1 MHMRS
6 QRGVISVEA
15 AFAFPSL
22 IILAMIAFEFVNVVL
37 TIDMGDVALQSAVHQ
52 ARLEE
57 SLTEDSLESV
67 VRKGI
72 VKSSHGYL
80 TQDNITNVDVRR
92 YSSLSTLSSTGEEE
106 AADSASEANG
116 KTTKFPAWKVTVDI
130 RKPFLTPLP
139 RLMAYAENEFEYR
152 FEQVLGYLPETKDQ

>member
-1 MHMRS
+1 MHRHS

-15 AFAFPSL
+15 AFAFPS
-22 IILAMIAFEFVNVVL
+22 IIMLAMIAFEFVNVVL
-37 TIDMGDVALQSAVHQ
+37 TIDMGDVALQSAVQQ

-57 SLTEDSLESV
+57 TLTEDSFESV

-72 VKSSHGYL
+72 VTLSHGYL

-92 YSSLSTLSSTGEEE
+92 YSSLSTLRSTGEEE
-106 AADSASEANG
+106 DADSANEKG
-116 KTTKFPAWKVTVDI
+116 TKGTTFPAWKVTVDI

-139 RLMAYAENEFEYR
+139 RLMAYTENEFEYR